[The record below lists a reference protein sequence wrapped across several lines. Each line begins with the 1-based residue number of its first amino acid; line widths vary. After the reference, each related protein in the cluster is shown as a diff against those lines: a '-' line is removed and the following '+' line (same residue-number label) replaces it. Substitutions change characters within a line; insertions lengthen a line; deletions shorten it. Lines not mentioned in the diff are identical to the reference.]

1 MMNQAGVPPVSEIL
15 IRSAWYRLGYM
26 SKTEKL
32 YLSELHF
39 CTSFIVPNLPCF
51 FYGSSGEGISF
62 RWNHNLSWKVRFLL
76 GKRTEKI
83 GSNGVSINGIS
94 NSGKFID
101 RGSK

>member
-1 MMNQAGVPPVSEIL
+1 MNQAGVPPVSEIL

-51 FYGSSGEGISF
+51 FYEALTNLMILMIRVFWKSS
-62 RWNHNLSWKVRFLL
+62 LL
-76 GKRTEKI
+76 RDKEKMAAAQ
-83 GSNGVSINGIS
+83 S
-94 NSGKFID
+94 
-101 RGSK
+101 RCRR

>member
-39 CTSFIVPNLPCF
+39 CTSFIVPNLPYF
-51 FYGSSGEGISF
+51 FYEALTNLMNLMILMIRVFWKSS
-62 RWNHNLSWKVRFLL
+62 LL
-76 GKRTEKI
+76 RDKEKMAAAQ
-83 GSNGVSINGIS
+83 SQC
-94 NSGKFID
+94 
-101 RGSK
+101 RR

>member
-51 FYGSSGEGISF
+51 FYEALTNLMNLMILMIRVFWKSS
-62 RWNHNLSWKVRFLL
+62 LL
-76 GKRTEKI
+76 RDKEKMAAAQ
-83 GSNGVSINGIS
+83 SQC
-94 NSGKFID
+94 
-101 RGSK
+101 RR